1 MDGQRRLA
9 LRLSA
14 ACDVI
19 RPLRPPA
26 SRIASP
32 ANAYDS
38 TTAPSIHWKVIRLI
52 KSVIGAALTA
62 VAVSC
67 APLAH
72 ATDQDD
78 KFLQQVAAAGIE
90 GPPDQLIADGHA
102 ACDNYGNGGGAIAQL
117 GALSAQG
124 LSQSQI
130 NTLITAGFKAY
141 CPDKLSLPAWNRQ

>member
-1 MDGQRRLA
+1 M
-9 LRLSA
+9 
-14 ACDVI
+14 
-19 RPLRPPA
+19 
-26 SRIASP
+26 
-32 ANAYDS
+32 
-38 TTAPSIHWKVIRLI
+38 I
-52 KSVIGAALTA
+52 KTVIGAALTA

-102 ACDNYGNGGGAIAQL
+102 ACDNYGDGGGAIAQL